1 MLDTLGCEDAMIYL
15 DNAATSWPKPEIVY
29 ETLANFLR
37 TSGANPGR
45 GNHRMSTRAAAAID
59 ETRLRLARLLG
70 VADPRRVIFAS
81 TATDALNMA
90 IKGMLRP
97 GDHAITT
104 VMEHNSVRRPLHALE
119 ASGVTVTRIPADA
132 EGFVNAVDFEAAMRP
147 NTRLIA
153 MTHASNVNGA
163 LQPVDEVARIAHE
176 HGAFL
181 LVDGAQTIG
190 AMPVTIASTGADLLA
205 FPGHK
210 GLLGPTGTG
219 GLVIGE
225 RITTDMLATTRE
237 GGTGGNSEEDVQP
250 AELPGRYEA
259 GTLNTVGIAALGAAL
274 EVLTETGV
282 EAVEAHEREI
292 TTRLIDGLNRIPGV
306 EVLSPESPLK
316 RVAVV
321 SITVDGWEP
330 ADFGAALDSSFEIA
344 CRTGLHCAPDACA
357 ALGAFPRGTI
367 RLSPGFSTTYEEVD
381 RALEAVDELAR
392 AALRLA

>member
-1 MLDTLGCEDAMIYL
+1 MIYI

-37 TSGANPGR
+37 TAGANPGR
-45 GNHRMSTRAAAAID
+45 GNHIMSTRAAAAID

-81 TATDALNMA
+81 NATDALNMA
-90 IKGMLRP
+90 IKGILRP

-104 VMEHNSVRRPLHALE
+104 AMEHNSVRRPLHALE
-119 ASGVTVTRIPADA
+119 ASGVTVTKIPTDA
-132 EGFVNAVDFEAAMRP
+132 EGFVNPEDFEAALRP

-163 LQPVDEVARIAHE
+163 IQRVAEVARIAHE
-176 HGAFL
+176 HGVLL
-181 LVDGAQTIG
+181 LVDGAQTVG
-190 AMPVTIASTGADLLA
+190 AMPVTMESTGADLLA

-225 RITTDMLATTRE
+225 RVSTDILATTRE

-274 EVLTETGV
+274 DVLTETGV
-282 EAVEAHEREI
+282 AAVEAHERDV
-292 TTRLIDGLNRIPGV
+292 TTRLIDGLNRISGI
-306 EVLSPESPLK
+306 EVLSPESPTR

-321 SITVDGWEP
+321 SFTVDGWEP
-330 ADFGAALDSSFEIA
+330 ADFGAALDSNFEIA

-367 RLSPGFSTTYEEVD
+367 RMSPGFYTTNEEVD

>member
-37 TSGANPGR
+37 TAGANPGR
-45 GNHRMSTRAAAAID
+45 GNHIMSTRAAAAID
-59 ETRLRLARLLG
+59 ETRLRLARVLG

-81 TATDALNMA
+81 NATDALNMA
-90 IKGMLRP
+90 IKGILKP

-104 VMEHNSVRRPLHALE
+104 AMEHNSVRRPLHALE
-119 ASGVTVTRIPADA
+119 ANGVTVTKIPADA
-132 EGFVNAVDFEAAMRP
+132 EGFVNAADFEAALRP
-147 NTRLIA
+147 ETRLIA

-163 LQPVDEVARIAHE
+163 IQPVAEVARIAHE
-176 HGAFL
+176 HGVLL

-190 AMPVTIASTGADLLA
+190 AMPVTMASTGADLLA

-225 RITTDMLATTRE
+225 RVTTDMLATTRE

-250 AELPGRYEA
+250 SELPGRYEA

-282 EAVEAHEREI
+282 EAVEAHEREV
-292 TTRLIDGLNRIPGV
+292 TTRLIDGLNRIPGID
-306 EVLSPESPLK
+306 VLSPESAAR

-321 SITVDGWEP
+321 SFTVDGWEP
-330 ADFGAALDSSFEIA
+330 ADFGAALDSNFEIA

-367 RLSPGFSTTYEEVD
+367 RMSPGFSTTTDEVD